1 MSEDGDDQQQQ
12 GMKPLPP
19 PPPPPPPVVLET
31 VNDSNS
37 SLSLSGNENNTKS
50 TTTTTTTTNNNN
62 KSSPPSNHPP
72 SVLRTNTQN
81 NGSSSSSK
89 NSVAFSRIMDNLTTN
104 TNSPTRAAANA
115 AAAAAATA
123 NNANTITNNRQ
134 QHISLDT
141 VISSQFE
148 NEAETHILAALE
160 MEEEEDENNKINI
173 DVSLAGEGIDETNV
187 GEGGI
192 EGLEDYSD
200 DDDEDEDDGA
210 ANRNRTWSN
219 DSFLRKFK
227 EQNELPQYQM
237 KMGLY
242 SDIIGG
248 GSGGGSGELLESP
261 PEKSSLVPPP
271 PPPPPHHHHYR
282 RYSSNNKRASDLPSV
297 PDDSALEYDTD
308 NDPFLEGINAGSHD
322 KMNNVANKEDFAGKV
337 KAVAATT
344 GDNDKDTTNDGHE
357 NADDTDDNNTIIE
370 EEINLLDHTSGEI
383 DNMNFMANRLRSLQ
397 RRGASFKRMSSTRSD
412 ENNNDNN
419 NNNGAEQT
427 SGDRLIDALNSVDS
441 SKNKS
446 FMSKM
451 KSEYANLIVPKL
463 PIFERRISRALL
475 LLIFPCLAVAALLFY
490 IFDNPLA
497 GETGTSISWWILF
510 LGVRQPLI
518 FELARA
524 GEVFWVEIFALRSRL
539 FNMAV
544 GPYVSLA
551 FIQSKGW

>member
-1 MSEDGDDQQQQ
+1 
-12 GMKPLPP
+12 
-19 PPPPPPPVVLET
+19 
-31 VNDSNS
+31 
-37 SLSLSGNENNTKS
+37 
-50 TTTTTTTTNNNN
+50 
-62 KSSPPSNHPP
+62 
-72 SVLRTNTQN
+72 
-81 NGSSSSSK
+81 
-89 NSVAFSRIMDNLTTN
+89 
-104 TNSPTRAAANA
+104 
-115 AAAAAATA
+115 
-123 NNANTITNNRQ
+123 
-134 QHISLDT
+134 
-141 VISSQFE
+141 
-148 NEAETHILAALE
+148 
-160 MEEEEDENNKINI
+160 
-173 DVSLAGEGIDETNV
+173 
-187 GEGGI
+187 
-192 EGLEDYSD
+192 
-200 DDDEDEDDGA
+200 
-210 ANRNRTWSN
+210 
-219 DSFLRKFK
+219 
-227 EQNELPQYQM
+227 M

-248 GSGGGSGELLESP
+248 GGSSELLESP

-271 PPPPPHHHHYR
+271 PPPPPHHHYR

-322 KMNNVANKEDFAGKV
+322 KMNNVANKEGFAGKV
-337 KAVAATT
+337 KFVATT
-344 GDNDKDTTNDGHE
+344 GDNNKDTTNDEHE
-357 NADDTDDNNTIIE
+357 NADDTDNNTIIE
-370 EEINLLDHTSGEI
+370 EEINLLDDTSGEI

-397 RRGASFKRMSSTRSD
+397 RRGPSFKRMSSTRSN
-412 ENNNDNN
+412 ENNDNN
-419 NNNGAEQT
+419 NGVEQT

-446 FMSKM
+446 FVSKM

>member
-1 MSEDGDDQQQQ
+1 M
-12 GMKPLPP
+12 
-19 PPPPPPPVVLET
+19 
-31 VNDSNS
+31 
-37 SLSLSGNENNTKS
+37 
-50 TTTTTTTTNNNN
+50 
-62 KSSPPSNHPP
+62 
-72 SVLRTNTQN
+72 
-81 NGSSSSSK
+81 
-89 NSVAFSRIMDNLTTN
+89 
-104 TNSPTRAAANA
+104 
-115 AAAAAATA
+115 
-123 NNANTITNNRQ
+123 
-134 QHISLDT
+134 
-141 VISSQFE
+141 
-148 NEAETHILAALE
+148 
-160 MEEEEDENNKINI
+160 
-173 DVSLAGEGIDETNV
+173 
-187 GEGGI
+187 
-192 EGLEDYSD
+192 EDYSD
-200 DDDEDEDDGA
+200 DDDEDDGA

-248 GSGGGSGELLESP
+248 GGGGSGGGSSELLESP

-271 PPPPPHHHHYR
+271 PPPPPHHHYR

-322 KMNNVANKEDFAGKV
+322 KMNNVANKEALAGKV

-344 GDNDKDTTNDGHE
+344 GDNNKDTTNDEHE
-357 NADDTDDNNTIIE
+357 NADDTDNNTIIE
-370 EEINLLDHTSGEI
+370 EEINLLDDTSGEI

-397 RRGASFKRMSSTRSD
+397 RRGPSSFKRMSSTRSD
-412 ENNNDNN
+412 ENNDN

-446 FMSKM
+446 FVSKM